1 MRTRALRLQS
11 VRKIPAVLALT
22 ALAGFSLVACAPASD
37 ATSSPDCT
45 REPANDAVATAV
57 EVTGEYGDAPSLSL
71 HGPFTTDRTVYT
83 DVEEGDG
90 RAIEDLDQPSVLE
103 MSFFSAETGDPIIGT
118 AYGDDAPT
126 PTSTN
131 RWLEMFPG
139 LEDALLCALQGTRT
153 VVALAEDGVADA
165 TRAQYAMNGFPQEGG
180 VIAVVDLRRVYPT
193 AAWGSPVY
201 NADTGLPS
209 VVRDPQGRPGVTVP
223 DAQPPADLVVQ
234 TLLEGDGPVIGEDDT
249 AVVQYTGVLWD
260 EKTVFDSSWDNGS
273 LLMAVPGGMIEGFEK
288 ALQGQK
294 VGSQVMA
301 VIPPE
306 LGYGEE
312 GSGAAIPGG
321 ATLVFVIDI
330 VGVEETPAS

>member
-1 MRTRALRLQS
+1 M
-11 VRKIPAVLALT
+11 RKIPAVLTLT
-22 ALAGFSLVACAPASD
+22 ALAGLSLVACAPASD
-37 ATSSPDCT
+37 ATSSAGCT
-45 REPANDAVATAV
+45 RAAENDAVSTAI
-57 EVTGEYGDAPSLSL
+57 EVTGEFGQAPQLSL
-71 HGPFTTDRTVYT
+71 AQPFETDRTVYADLET
-83 DVEEGDG
+83 GDG
-90 RAIEDLDQPSVLE
+90 AAIEDVDQPSVLE

-118 AYGDDAPT
+118 SYGEAAPT
-126 PTSTN
+126 PTSTS
-131 RWLEMFPG
+131 RWLDLFPG
-139 LEDALLCALQGTRT
+139 LEDALLCAEEGTRT
-153 VVALAEDGVADA
+153 VVALSGDGIADA

-201 NADTGLPS
+201 NTGGGLPS
-209 VVRDPQGRPGVTVP
+209 VVRDPHGRPGITVP

-234 TLLEGDGPVIGEDDT
+234 TLLEGDGPTIGEGDT

-260 EKTVFDSSWDNGS
+260 EKTVFDSSWENGS
-273 LLMAVPGGMIEGFEK
+273 LLLATPGGMIPGFEQ

-294 VGSQVMA
+294 VGSQVLA

-312 GSGAAIPGG
+312 GSGATIPGG

>member
-1 MRTRALRLQS
+1 M
-11 VRKIPAVLALT
+11 RKIPAVLTLT
-22 ALAGFSLVACAPASD
+22 ALAGLSLVACAPASD
-37 ATSSPDCT
+37 ATSADCT
-45 REPANDAVATAV
+45 RAAANDAVATAV
-57 EVTGEYGDAPSLSL
+57 EVTGEYGEAPSLSL
-71 HGPFTTDRTVYT
+71 EAPFQTDRTVYT
-83 DVEEGDG
+83 DLEEGDG
-90 RAIEDLDQPSVLE
+90 PAIEDADQPSVLE

-118 AYGDDAPT
+118 SYGDAAPT
-126 PTSTN
+126 PTSTS

-139 LEDALLCALQGTRT
+139 LEDAIVCAEQGTRT

-209 VVRDPQGRPGVTVP
+209 VVRDPQGRPGITVP
-223 DAQPPADLVVQ
+223 DAEPPAELKVQ
-234 TLLEGDGPVIGEDDT
+234 TLLEGDGPEIGEGDT

-273 LLMAVPGGMIEGFEK
+273 LLLATPGGMIPGFEE
-288 ALQGQK
+288 ALRGQK
-294 VGSQVMA
+294 VGSQIMA

-306 LGYGEE
+306 LGYGEQ
-312 GSGAAIPGG
+312 GSGATIPGN